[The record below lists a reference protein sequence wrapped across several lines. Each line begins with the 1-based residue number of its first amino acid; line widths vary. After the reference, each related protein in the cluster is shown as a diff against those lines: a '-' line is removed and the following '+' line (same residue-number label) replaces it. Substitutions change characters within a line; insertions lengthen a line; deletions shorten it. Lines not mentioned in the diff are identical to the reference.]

1 MQLSAQ
7 QKIVIVGGG
16 TAGWMSAALLSRVTG
31 GRLGR
36 ITLVESDEI
45 GTIGVGEATIPYIRD
60 FNRILGLDEREFLRE
75 TRGTIKLGI
84 EFRDWTRLG
93 HSYMHPF
100 GRIGAPIGNT
110 AFQHFLTR
118 HRLQGGDGN
127 FEAYSLCCMAARLNR
142 FAPPPPADAGVH
154 STLGYAYHFD
164 AGLYARHLRI
174 YAEKLGVVRV
184 EGRIVEVQQKP
195 EDGHVSRLKL
205 ANGVQIE
212 GSLFLDC
219 SGLIGLLIEKTLNSG
234 FEDWSHWLPCNSAA
248 FVPSERVAPLVP
260 YTRSTASVG
269 GWKWRIPLQHRT
281 GNGHVFCREFISD
294 ESAADILLEGLDAKA
309 LAEPRFLRFKA
320 GRRKEFWKKN
330 VVSIGLAAGF
340 LEPLESTSIH
350 LIHSG
355 LIKLLD
361 LWPRDDMD
369 PLLAEQYNQA
379 VGAEYEAIRDFLIL
393 HYKSTE
399 RNDSAFWRYCRDNPI
414 PDSLTYKMEHFRRS
428 SRIILTR
435 GDLFQPP
442 SWLAVFLG
450 QNVIPQDYD
459 PMADL
464 VPQPTLAAQLDG
476 MRAEIQRKAA
486 ILPTHEEFLLHAFSD
501 AALRRR

>member
-1 MQLSAQ
+1 MQLPAQ

-16 TAGWMSAALLSRVTG
+16 TAGWMSAALLARVTG
-31 GRLGR
+31 GRLGQ

-60 FNRILGLDEREFLRE
+60 FNRILGLDEGEFLRE

-93 HSYMHPF
+93 HSYTHPF
-100 GRIGAPIGNT
+100 GRIGAPIGQT
-110 AFQHFLTR
+110 AFQHLLTR
-118 HRLQGGDGN
+118 SRLQGGDGD
-127 FEAYSLCCMAARLNR
+127 FHAYSLCCMAARLNR
-142 FAPPPPADAGVH
+142 FAPSPPADVGVH

-164 AGLYARHLRI
+164 AGLYARYLRN
-174 YAEKLGVVRV
+174 YAEKRGVVRV
-184 EGRIVEVQQKP
+184 EGRIVEVQQRP
-195 EDGHVSRLKL
+195 EDGHISRLRL
-205 ANGVQIE
+205 ANGGQIE
-212 GSLFLDC
+212 GSLFIDC
-219 SGLIGLLIEKTLNSG
+219 SGLIGLLIEKTLASG

-248 FVPSERVAPLVP
+248 FVPSEKLAPLVP
-260 YTRSTASVG
+260 YTRSTARAA
-269 GWKWRIPLQHRT
+269 GWQWRIPLQHRT
-281 GNGHVFCREFISD
+281 GNGYVFCRDFIPD
-294 ESAADILLEGLDAKA
+294 DTAAAVLLDGLDAKP
-309 LAEPRFLRFKA
+309 LAEPRFIRFKA
-320 GRRKEFWKKN
+320 GRRREFWKKN

-361 LWPRDDMD
+361 LWPREAMD
-369 PLLAEQYNQA
+369 PLLADQYNQA

-399 RNDSAFWRYCRDNPI
+399 RDDSPFWRYCRDNSI

-459 PMADL
+459 PLADL
-464 VPQPTLAAQLDG
+464 IPDATLRAQLDG
-476 MRAEIQRKAA
+476 MRAEIERKAA
-486 ILPTHEEFLLHAFSD
+486 SLPTHEEFLT
-501 AALRRR
+501 RVIRGQ

>member
-1 MQLSAQ
+1 MPAQ

-16 TAGWMSAALLSRVTG
+16 TAGWMSASLLARVTG
-31 GRLGR
+31 GRLGQ

-60 FNRILGLDEREFLRE
+60 FNRILGLDEAEFLRE

-93 HSYMHPF
+93 HTYMHPF
-100 GRIGAPIGNT
+100 GRVGAPIGQT

-118 HRLQGGDGN
+118 SRLQGGDGD
-127 FEAYSLCCMAARLNR
+127 FHAYSLCCTAARLNR
-142 FAPPPPADAGVH
+142 FAPPHPADAGVH

-164 AGLYARHLRI
+164 AGLYARYLRN
-174 YAEKLGVVRV
+174 YAEQRGVVRV
-184 EGRIVEVQQKP
+184 EGRIVEVQQRA
-195 EDGHVSRLKL
+195 EDGHISRLRL
-205 ANGVQIE
+205 ANGGQIE
-212 GSLFLDC
+212 GSLFIDC
-219 SGLIGLLIEKTLNSG
+219 SGLIGLLIEKTLASG
-234 FEDWSHWLPCNSAA
+234 FEAWSHWLPCNSAA
-248 FVPSERVAPLVP
+248 FVPSENAAPLTP
-260 YTRSTASVG
+260 YTRSTAREA
-269 GWKWRIPLQHRT
+269 GWQWRIPLQHRT
-281 GNGHVFCREFISD
+281 GNGHVFCRDFTTD
-294 ESAADILLEGLDAKA
+294 DAAAAALLQGLDTKP
-309 LAEPRFLRFKA
+309 LAEPRFLRFTA

-361 LWPRDDMD
+361 LWPRQDMD

-379 VGAEYEAIRDFLIL
+379 LGAEYEAIRDFLIL
-393 HYKSTE
+393 HYKCTE
-399 RNDSAFWRYCRDNPI
+399 RDDSPFWRYCRDYSI
-414 PDSLTYKMEHFRRS
+414 PDSLAYKMEHFRRS
-428 SRIILTR
+428 SRIVLTR

-450 QNVIPQDYD
+450 QNVLPQDYD

-464 VPQPTLAAQLDG
+464 IPEDILTAQLDG
-476 MRAEIQRKAA
+476 MRTEVARKAA
-486 ILPTHEEFLLHAFSD
+486 SLPTHEEFLA
-501 AALRRR
+501 RMVRT

>member
-1 MQLSAQ
+1 MQASAQ

-16 TAGWMSAALLSRVTG
+16 TAGWMTAALLSRVTG

-45 GTIGVGEATIPYIRD
+45 GTVGVGEATIPYIRD
-60 FNRILGLDEREFLRE
+60 FNRILGLDEGEFLRE

-84 EFRDWTRLG
+84 EFRDWTRPG

-100 GRIGAPIGNT
+100 GRIGAPIGQT
-110 AFQHFLTR
+110 AFHHFLTR
-118 HRLQGGDGN
+118 SRLQGGDGD
-127 FEAYSLCCMAARLNR
+127 FHAYSLCCMAARLNR
-142 FAPPPPADAGVH
+142 FAPPPAADVGVH

-164 AGLYARHLRI
+164 AGLYARYLRK
-174 YAEKLGVVRV
+174 YAETRDVVRV
-184 EGRIVEVQQKP
+184 EGRIVEVQQNP
-195 EDGHVSRLKL
+195 ETGHISGLRL
-205 ANGVQIE
+205 ADDRQIE
-212 GSLFLDC
+212 GSLFIDC
-219 SGLIGLLIEKTLNSG
+219 SGLSGLLIEKTLHSG
-234 FEDWSHWLPCNSAA
+234 FEDWSHWLPCNGAA
-248 FVPSERVAPLVP
+248 FVPSERVAPLLAL
-260 YTRSTASVG
+260 TRSTAREA
-269 GWKWRIPLQHRT
+269 GWQWRIPLQHRT
-281 GNGHVFCREFISD
+281 GNGYVFCREFLTD
-294 ESAADILLEGLDAKA
+294 DAAAAALLDGLDAKA
-309 LAEPRFLRFKA
+309 LAEPRFIRFKA
-320 GRRKEFWKKN
+320 GRRREFWKKN

-361 LWPRDDMD
+361 LWPRGDMD

-393 HYKSTE
+393 HYKCTE
-399 RNDSAFWRYCRDNPI
+399 RNDSAFWRYCRNNSI
-414 PDSLTYKMEHFRRS
+414 PDSLSYKMEHFRRS
-428 SRIILTR
+428 ARIILTR

-450 QNVIPQDYD
+450 QNVIPRDYD

-464 VPQPTLAAQLDG
+464 VPDATLSAQLAA
-476 MRAEIQRKAA
+476 MRAEIGRKAA
-486 ILPTHEEFLLHAFSD
+486 SLPTHEEFIAR
-501 AALRRR
+501 AAG